1 MKKSKDYSDLS
12 EAEQREVRAMTDA
25 VQSRTLRDID
35 PRQLDETNTP
45 HRRWDPAWEDLYW
58 PEYHEGIMDWVDQ
71 DAGGNKV
78 LAFYLHLE
86 LNVEPT
92 IELEEAFRGAMT
104 SYLESDNPSKGKELE
119 EVFFGPVVTGA
130 GNFKKRFQRRQELAL
145 WFLYLE
151 GKPKGISAENYLIQN
166 YGDALA
172 DSDLSLGSIIKYY
185 REYKN
190 GK

>member
-1 MKKSKDYSDLS
+1 MKKSKDYSDWLEAELKKLKFYSDLS
-12 EAEQREVRAMTDA
+12 EAEHPRFRAIAEAAETKM
-25 VQSRTLRDID
+25 LRDID
-35 PRQLDETNTP
+35 PKQLDETNTP

-58 PEYHEGIMDWVDQ
+58 PEYHEDIMDWVDQ

-104 SYLESDNPSKGKELE
+104 SYLESDHPSKGKELE

-130 GNFKKRFQRRQELAL
+130 E
-145 WFLYLE
+145 
-151 GKPKGISAENYLIQN
+151 
-166 YGDALA
+166 
-172 DSDLSLGSIIKYY
+172 
-185 REYKN
+185 
-190 GK
+190 